1 MKAFG
6 LMRLI
11 WRPSV
16 AMPLLL
22 AVILSTGCSTIP
34 VASDFRYER
43 GEILYE
49 QCNLTVLN
57 TFVLG
62 LYIWSS
68 GCDQKR
74 VPKL

>member
-1 MKAFG
+1 MNVLE

-11 WRPSV
+11 RRPAAS
-16 AMPLLL
+16 MPLLL
-22 AVILSTGCSTIP
+22 AAILSTGCSTIP

-57 TFVLG
+57 TVLLG
-62 LYIWSS
+62 LYVWSS
-68 GCDQKR
+68 GCEQKT
-74 VPKL
+74 VPKI